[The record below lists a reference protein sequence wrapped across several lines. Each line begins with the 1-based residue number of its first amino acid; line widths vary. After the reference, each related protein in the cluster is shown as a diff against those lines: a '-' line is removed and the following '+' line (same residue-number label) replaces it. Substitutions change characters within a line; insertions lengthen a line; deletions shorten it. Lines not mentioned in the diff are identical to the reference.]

1 LAEVLRCADL
11 GVFFCFTVALVGAF
25 FVNFEAPEAVFGFTV
40 PVASFFAVVFTGEV
54 FFFDAAGAAFF
65 WGALFAAA
73 GFVAATGLVGFF
85 LSPVAAV
92 AKAFFAFGLAAVA
105 FLVAAD
111 ALTLGL
117 AVVFAFF
124 VGVEAALALEAG
136 FELLAEA
143 VLVLGEDGFTGL
155 FSFAESPFGASLT
168 LPDSPFGSVN
178 VPFSEPVLILRLS
191 WLVMAALKSIP

>member
-25 FVNFEAPEAVFGFTV
+25 FVDFEAPEAVFGFAV
-40 PVASFFAVVFTGEV
+40 PVASFFAVVFAGEV

-73 GFVAATGLVGFF
+73 GFVAATDLLIF
-85 LSPVAAV
+85 LSPVVTAAG
-92 AKAFFAFGLAAVA
+92 AFFAFGLATGA

-117 AVVFAFF
+117 AVVVAFF

-136 FELLAEA
+136 FALLAEA

-168 LPDSPFGSVN
+168 LPDRPFGSVN
-178 VPFSEPVLILRLS
+178 VPLSAPVLILRLS